1 MMRRRTVVTSVI
13 ALGFSLSG
21 QALAQGAPKPAPA
34 PAKPVPAPAK
44 PAPAKPAPAPVAP
57 APAAPTPPVAP
68 APAAPPAA
76 DAAAPPSVSPPQPPV
91 APPAEVAPTEPPA
104 PQPLQ
109 PAPAPAPTEV
119 ASPEPAAAD
128 PEPDLPPAENY
139 SEGGDSW
146 YDSIDFSAFA
156 DGYFGVNYN
165 FPKPQYGRNVLRAF
179 DTTNGFALSWVG
191 VNASYAPD
199 PVGATISLR
208 FGPTAHQI
216 GTGCVGAATFDGKK
230 LGEDKSLC
238 DSGVGIENVKQAFAS
253 WKPGGADGMF
263 QIDFGKFDTPFGA
276 EVAESHL
283 NMNYTRGMLY
293 LSQPVFH
300 TGLRASFT
308 VSDALD
314 FKVLAVN
321 GWNNSVDNNVG
332 KSFGAQVNFH
342 LKNNDEA
349 DLLGVSVGYLGGPEH
364 GDTLNVSC
372 ADRTA
377 FDAKAATGC
386 SATTLSPV
394 DVAIANRASG
404 VLDKASSN
412 TDGWRHLIDLV
423 VTSNP
428 IERLR
433 LVLNAD
439 FGVDRSRSE
448 TNLNNFQSKKWYGV
462 MAGGRVAV
470 VEQFGVA
477 VRGEYFR
484 DTHGF
489 INPYP
494 QYPQD
499 LVGGTLTLDYLP
511 SDYLMIRLDNRVDW
525 SSREIF
531 NKGVRDTTGTQITS
545 TLGVVAHTD

>member
-13 ALGFSLSG
+13 ALAFLLSG

-34 PAKPVPAPAK
+34 PAKPVPAPGK
-44 PAPAKPAPAPVAP
+44 PAPVPAPAPPVAPVAPAPPAAGAPAPAPVAP
-57 APAAPTPPVAP
+57 PPAPVAP
-68 APAAPPAA
+68 
-76 DAAAPPSVSPPQPPV
+76 
-91 APPAEVAPTEPPA
+91 PPAEVAPTEPPPA
-104 PQPLQ
+104 PAPMPLA
-109 PAPAPAPTEV
+109 PAPAPAPV
-119 ASPEPAAAD
+119 EPAPSDGLPVD

-146 YDSIDFSAFA
+146 YDSIEFSAFA
-156 DGYFGVNYN
+156 DAYFGLNYN
-165 FPKPQYGRNVLRAF
+165 FPKPQYGKNVLRAH
-179 DTTNGFALSWVG
+179 DAANGFALSWVG

-208 FGPTAHQI
+208 FGPTANQI
-216 GTGCVGAATFDGKK
+216 GTGC
-230 LGEDKSLC
+230 LGDDKTLC
-238 DSGVGIENVKQAFAS
+238 DSGKGLENVKQAFAS
-253 WKPGGADGMF
+253 WKPGGADSVF
-263 QIDFGKFDTPFGA
+263 QIDLGKFDTPFGA

-283 NMNYTRGMLY
+283 NMNYTRSMLY
-293 LSQPVFH
+293 ASQPVVH
-300 TGLRASFT
+300 TGLRATFT

-321 GWNNSVDNNVG
+321 GWNNSIDNNVG
-332 KSFGAQVNFH
+332 KSFGAQVNYH
-342 LKNNDEA
+342 LKSDDA
-349 DLLGVSVGYLGGPEH
+349 DLLGLSLGYLGGPEH
-364 GDTLNVSC
+364 DDTLNVAC
-372 ADRTA
+372 EDGTA
-377 FDAKAATGC
+377 FDLNAPGGC
-386 SATTLSPV
+386 SRTMLTRA
-394 DVAIANRASG
+394 DVVKAHLDSG

-439 FGVDRSRSE
+439 FGVDNFRSTSDF
-448 TNLNNFQSKKWYGV
+448 NKFDSKKWYGV
-462 MAGGRVAV
+462 LVGARVAV
-470 VEQFGVA
+470 VDEFGVA

-489 INPYP
+489 INPYS
-494 QYPQD
+494 QYAQN
-499 LVGGTLTLDYLP
+499 LFGGTLTLDYLP
-511 SDYLMIRLDNRVDW
+511 SDFLTIRLDNRLDW

-531 NKGVRDTTGTQITS
+531 NKGVRDTTGVQVTS

>member
-1 MMRRRTVVTSVI
+1 MPRE
-13 ALGFSLSG
+13 
-21 QALAQGAPKPAPA
+21 PAPA
-34 PAKPVPAPAK
+34 PPVE
-44 PAPAKPAPAPVAP
+44 
-57 APAAPTPPVAP
+57 AAPTEQ
-68 APAAPPAA
+68 
-76 DAAAPPSVSPPQPPV
+76 PS
-91 APPAEVAPTEPPA
+91 
-104 PQPLQ
+104 
-109 PAPAPAPTEV
+109 
-119 ASPEPAAAD
+119 AD

-156 DGYFGVNYN
+156 DAYFGVNYN
-165 FPKPQYGRNVLRAF
+165 FPKPQYGNNVLRAH
-179 DTTNGFALSWVG
+179 DAANGFALSWVG

-216 GTGCVGAATFDGKK
+216 GTGCVGASTSDGENPAV
-230 LGEDKSLC
+230 EDKSLC
-238 DSGVGIENVKQAFAS
+238 DSGVGLENVKQAFAS
-253 WKPGGADGMF
+253 WKPGGADSMF
-263 QIDFGKFDTPFGA
+263 QLDLGKFDTPFGA

-283 NMNYTRGMLY
+283 NMNYTRSMLY
-293 LSQPVFH
+293 VSQPVFH
-300 TGLRASFT
+300 TGLRASFA

-314 FKVLAVN
+314 FKLLAVN
-321 GWNNSVDNNVG
+321 GWNNTIDNNLG

-342 LKNNDEA
+342 FKNSDDA

-364 GDTLNVSC
+364 GDTLAVSC
-372 ADRTA
+372 GAGTA
-377 FDAKAATGC
+377 FDTNAPGGC
-386 SATTLSPV
+386 SAASASIPGHKS
-394 DVAIANRASG
+394 SG

-412 TDGWRHLIDLV
+412 SDGWRHLVDLV

-439 FGVDRSRSE
+439 FGVDNSRTE
-448 TNLNNFQSKKWYGV
+448 NDFNQFEAKTWYGV
-462 MAGGRVAV
+462 LLGARVAIV
-470 VEQFGVA
+470 DEFGVA

-489 INPYP
+489 INPYAK
-494 QYPQD
+494 YPQD
-499 LVGGTLTLDYLP
+499 LFGGTLTLDYLP
-511 SDYLMIRLDNRVDW
+511 SDFLTIRLDNRLDW

-531 NKGVRDTTGTQITS
+531 AKAVRDTTGVQVTS